1 LAIVNSLFSF
11 VHTLISGHIAGYS
24 QEVALSAAHLK
35 RTLKICRTRLNQR
48 GMARSSVLNL
58 TRLQTDPFAGLTAD
72 LIVMSRI
79 EEERY

>member
-35 RTLKICRTRLNQR
+35 RTLKICRMRLNQR
-48 GMARSSVLNL
+48 GMARS
-58 TRLQTDPFAGLTAD
+58 
-72 LIVMSRI
+72 
-79 EEERY
+79 